1 MKTVA
6 TNDFTIKIVDEE
18 WEVPA
23 KVSQYFKG
31 IFSAILNYTVT
42 VYFIPEIDRSKIDW
56 PPKFDE
62 DKFENE
68 TSYLEARLT
77 TLTLGKYV
85 VTPSRSLAGQEELI
99 PSFSSAEY
107 SDYLSS
113 KDIVVFYVSPE
124 EYDEFSQ
131 GKCELQSKE
140 FYGPSEYDNFWKL
153 SNIKKYQIGQ
163 FISERFLKSEYLDRS
178 HAHILGQVA
187 VPHWKDRVVS
197 LPIQT

>member
-1 MKTVA
+1 MKPVA
-6 TNDFTIKIVDEE
+6 TNDFIVKIIDEE
-18 WEVPA
+18 WEVPE
-23 KVSQYFKG
+23 KVSPYFRE

-42 VYFIPEIDRSKIDW
+42 IYFIPEIDRSKIDW

-62 DKFENE
+62 EKFENE

-77 TLTLGKYV
+77 TLTLGRYI
-85 VTPSRSLAGQEELI
+85 VTPNRSLAGQEELI

-113 KDIVVFYVSPE
+113 KDIVVFYVTPE
-124 EYDEFSQ
+124 EYDKFSQ
-131 GKCELQSKE
+131 EKYELQIKE
-140 FYGPSEYDNFWKL
+140 FYDPNEYDDFWRF
-153 SNIKKYQIGQ
+153 SNIKKYQMGQ

-178 HAHILGQVA
+178 HAYILGQVA